1 MTESSGNPA
10 SRTSYRPPAGRP
22 TSPHLPLGD
31 RRDGP
36 WYGKSIVSV
45 GQFGPDDLA
54 YVFGVAHEMREM
66 VGRVGSFDLLKGKL
80 LANLFYEPSTR
91 TASSFMAAMQRLG
104 GTVIPINEVRYS
116 SVSKGE
122 TLVDT
127 IRTLECYADC
137 IVLRHH
143 QMGAAAEAA
152 AVATKPIINAGDGVG
167 EHPTQALLDLFTIAI
182 ELERFAPRRG
192 LELDGLTVT
201 LLGDLRYGRTVHSL
215 ARLLSQFDVRLNLV
229 SPDILRMPTHIT
241 DELTAHGVKFSAYS
255 SLEGVLGESDVVYVT
270 RVQKERFEDERDYLS
285 VKDAYV
291 ITPETMLGAKDRMI
305 LMHPFPRVGEIAL
318 AVDED
323 PRAAY
328 FRQMENGMYVRM
340 ALLAMVLGKA

>member
-1 MTESSGNPA
+1 MSK
-10 SRTSYRPPAGRP
+10 
-22 TSPHLPLGD
+22 HLPFGD
-31 RRDGP
+31 RRDAP
-36 WYGKSIVSV
+36 WYGQSIISV
-45 GQFGPDDLA
+45 RQFARPDLD

-66 VGRVGSFDLLKGKL
+66 VGRIGSFDLLKGKL

-122 TLVDT
+122 SLPDT
-127 IRTLECYADC
+127 IRTLEAYADC
-137 IVLRHH
+137 IVLRHPE
-143 QMGAAAEAA
+143 MGAAAQAA
-152 AVATKPIINAGDGVG
+152 QVARKPIINAGDGVG

-182 ELERFAPRRG
+182 ELGRYKPDRG
-192 LELDGLTVT
+192 LALDGITVT
-201 LLGDLRYGRTVHSL
+201 MLGDLKYGRTVHSL
-215 ARLLSQFDVRLNLV
+215 ARLLSQFGCTLNLV
-229 SPDILRMPTHIT
+229 SPDILKMPQHIK
-241 DELTAHGVKFSAYS
+241 DELDLPNVRWSESTT
-255 SLEGVLGESDVVYVT
+255 LDEVLPHSDVLYVT
-270 RVQKERFEDERDYLS
+270 RVQKERFEDEAVYAS

-291 ITPETMLGAKDRMI
+291 ITAETMKRARQKMVV
-305 LMHPFPRVGEIAL
+305 MHPFPRVGEIAYE
-318 AVDED
+318 VDKD